1 MLTEI
6 VINKQALLHNVAQFR
21 KVAGPAKLMAVVKSN
36 AYGHGYFAVATTIED
51 KVDYFGVAYLAEALA
66 LREMKIK
73 KPILVLNYY
82 ELDQVEIAVAKNI
95 ALVVYD
101 LQQVKAIQKAAEKL
115 KKKAVVHIKVG
126 TGLSRLG
133 VYAKDALSFTKEVIK
148 MPNLVVEGLFSHF
161 AASEDDPGF
170 TMIQLEHF
178 RKIIDELES
187 NGIVIP
193 IKHIACTASA
203 LAFPESHFGM
213 IRIGI
218 GIYGMQSYKSI
229 YSKVLK
235 TYPGFGLKRAL
246 TWKTKILAV
255 KDLPAG
261 AYVGY
266 GRTYQTTRKTKLAIL
281 PVGYHEGYD
290 RGFSNNGEVLIN
302 GKRCPVRGR
311 VYMNLMSVDVTK
323 IKDVKTG
330 DTAVLIGEQGKD
342 EIIADELA
350 VKIGTIN
357 YEIVTRINPII
368 PRVLNG

>member
-6 VINKQALLHNVAQFR
+6 TINKQALLHNVSQFR
-21 KVAGPAKLMAVVKSN
+21 KVAGSAKLMVVVKSN
-36 AYGHGYFAVATTIED
+36 AYGHGYFAVASCIED
-51 KVDYFGVAYLAEALA
+51 KVDYFGVASLSEALS
-66 LREMKIK
+66 LREIKIK

-82 ELDQVEIAVAKNI
+82 ELTQVESAVLKNI
-95 ALVVYD
+95 SLVVYD
-101 LQQVKAIQKAAEKL
+101 LSQVKTIQAAAKKL
-115 KKKAVVHIKVG
+115 KKKALVHIKVG

-133 VYAKDALSFTKEVIK
+133 VFAKDSLSFTKQVLK
-148 MPNLVVEGLFSHF
+148 MPNIIVEGIFSHF

-178 RKIIDELES
+178 RKIISELES
-187 NGIVIP
+187 NNIEIP

-203 LAFPESHFGM
+203 LAFPETHFGM

-218 GIYGMQSYKSI
+218 GIYGLQSYKSI

-235 TYPGFGLKRAL
+235 TYEGFSLKKAL

-255 KDLPAG
+255 KDLPVG

-290 RGFSNNGEVLIN
+290 RGLSNNSEVLIN
-302 GKRCPVRGR
+302 GVRCPVRGR
-311 VYMNLMSVDVTK
+311 IYMNLMSVDVTK
-323 IKDVKTG
+323 VKNAKAG
-330 DTAVLIGEQGKD
+330 DTAVLIGTQGRE
-342 EIIADELA
+342 EITADELA
-350 VKIGTIN
+350 VKAGTIN

-368 PRVLNG
+368 PRLII